1 MELYLIRHAIA
12 FPRDSGRWADDSL
25 RPLTPEGEE
34 RFRRAARGLGWL
46 APTVEIVLASPYP
59 RAWRTAELLAE
70 EAGWPAPVPCDE
82 LAADRTSADAAR
94 ILLRRTAASQAA
106 VAMVGHEPNLS
117 ELASLLLVKAPGRLV
132 VELKK
137 GGAMCLTFEGEAEPG
152 GAALRWLLT
161 PKVLRALRS

>member
-12 FPRDSGRWADDSL
+12 FPRDGDKWPDDSL

-46 APTVEIVLASPYP
+46 VPSVEVVLASPYP

-70 EAGWPAPVPCDE
+70 EAGWPAPASCEE
-82 LAADRTSADAAR
+82 LSADRTAADAKRVLAR
-94 ILLRRTAASQAA
+94 HAKATA

-117 ELASLLLVKAPGRLV
+117 ELASLLLVKSPGRLV
-132 VELKK
+132 ADMKK
-137 GGAMCLTFEGEAEPG
+137 GGAASLAFDGGAEPG
-152 GAALRWLLT
+152 AAVLRWLLT

>member
-1 MELYLIRHAIA
+1 MQLYLIRHAIA
-12 FPRDSGRWADDSL
+12 FPRHSSRWADDRL

-46 APTVEIVLASPYP
+46 VPSVEIVLASPYT

-70 EAGWPAPVPCDE
+70 EAGWSAPVRCEE
-82 LAADRTSADAAR
+82 LTADRTAADAAR
-94 ILLRRTAASQAA
+94 ILVRHSEAPA

-117 ELASLLLVKAPGRLV
+117 ELASLLLVKDSARLDA
-132 VELKK
+132 EMKK
-137 GGAMCLTFEGEAEPG
+137 GGAASLVFDGEAEPG
-152 GAALRWLLT
+152 AATLRWLVT

>member
-1 MELYLIRHAIA
+1 MQLYLIRHAIA
-12 FPRDSGRWADDSL
+12 FSHDPSRWADDSL

-46 APTVEIVLASPYP
+46 VPSVDIVLASPYT

-70 EAGWPAPVPCDE
+70 EAGWPAPVRSEE
-82 LAADRTSADAAR
+82 LTADRTAADAAR
-94 ILLRRTAASQAA
+94 SLVRHAGAAA

-117 ELASLLLVKAPGRLV
+117 GLASLLLVKAAGRL
-132 VELKK
+132 EMEMKK
-137 GGAMCLTFEGEAEPG
+137 GGATCLAFDGEAEPG
-152 GAALRWLLT
+152 AALLRWLVT

>member
-12 FPRDSGRWADDSL
+12 FPRDSSRWPDDRL

-46 APTVEIVLASPYP
+46 VPSVDIVLASPYT

-70 EAGWPAPVPCDE
+70 EAGWPAPVRCEE
-82 LAADRTSADAAR
+82 LTADRSSADAAR
-94 ILLRRTAASQAA
+94 TLVRHSEAAA

-117 ELASLLLVKAPGRLV
+117 ELASLLLVKDPGRL
-132 VELKK
+132 EAEMKK
-137 GGAMCLTFEGEAEPG
+137 GGAAALVFDGEAEPG
-152 GAALRWLLT
+152 AATLRWLVT